1 MDTIK
6 IDGLQEGTY
15 TIKNREQY
23 MNIRTTGSLVNHVL
37 PVKLKVNGMILN
49 AIANRYMYK
58 DDVLEKTMTSQ
69 QLKSAE
75 LLLHHR
81 FTGTGTNGQVM
92 ILPDYGSRLFYIKK
106 EKEKN
111 D

>member
-1 MDTIK
+1 
-6 IDGLQEGTY
+6 
-15 TIKNREQY
+15 
-23 MNIRTTGSLVNHVL
+23 
-37 PVKLKVNGMILN
+37 
-49 AIANRYMYK
+49 MYK
-58 DDVLEKTMTSQ
+58 EDVLEKTMTSQ

-81 FTGTGTNGQVM
+81 FTGTGTNDQVM

-106 EKEKN
+106 EKEEN